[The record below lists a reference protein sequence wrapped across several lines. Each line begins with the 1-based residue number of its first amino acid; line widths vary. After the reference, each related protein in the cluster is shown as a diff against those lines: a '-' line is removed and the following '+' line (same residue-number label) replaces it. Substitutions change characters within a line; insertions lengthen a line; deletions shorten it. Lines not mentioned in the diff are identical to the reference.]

1 MRKRRRESHFPTVR
15 YGGFEESQIIC
26 YLWELVKSVESIGG
40 KLKAGIKP
48 GGENRTRECLG
59 ELADL
64 EKQMRGRV
72 RVEMR
77 RYFVRRRRRNVRLL
91 LTALLGGLCIVG
103 IFSLLIGVDRV
114 SGESMNPYLNH
125 GDWIVYSR
133 VGTRI
138 QRGQVVVFEK
148 NGESMVKRVAGL
160 PGDTVKISDSGDEV
174 FVNGAGTMG
183 YGITE
188 HDSPGNREE
197 TDTDGPGERLT
208 VLDGQYMVLG
218 DNRSVS
224 IDSRDSRV
232 GTVPQKNI
240 LGRVILIIRAG

>member
-1 MRKRRRESHFPTVR
+1 
-15 YGGFEESQIIC
+15 
-26 YLWELVKSVESIGG
+26 
-40 KLKAGIKP
+40 
-48 GGENRTRECLG
+48 
-59 ELADL
+59 
-64 EKQMRGRV
+64 
-72 RVEMR
+72 
-77 RYFVRRRRRNVRLL
+77 
-91 LTALLGGLCIVG
+91 
-103 IFSLLIGVDRV
+103 
-114 SGESMNPYLNH
+114 
-125 GDWIVYSR
+125 
-133 VGTRI
+133 
-138 QRGQVVVFEK
+138 
-148 NGESMVKRVAGL
+148 MVKRGAGL

-188 HDSPGNREE
+188 HDSPGTREE
-197 TDTDGPGERLT
+197 ADPDGPGERLT